1 MIIDSGQHA
10 PVEPVMPNQ
19 MAELADH
26 RRVCCS
32 FIANINAR
40 EVTHGGALMTAVF
53 GLRVR
58 HFEALLQGRYAQH
71 ALKPDRRAGSF
82 ARGVM
87 GRNQSFLAAYAPE
100 PSCAVRLAPQTLTG
114 RRS

>member
-10 PVEPVMPNQ
+10 PVEPVMPYQ

-26 RRVCCS
+26 RLVCCS

-40 EVTHGGALMTAVF
+40 EVTHGGAIMTAVF

-58 HFEALLQGRYAQH
+58 HFEALLQDRYAQQP
-71 ALKPDRRAGSF
+71 AKARSAGGLLRPRGDGAQSELPCGICPGTFLRSSARAPNPY
-82 ARGVM
+82 R
-87 GRNQSFLAAYAPE
+87 
-100 PSCAVRLAPQTLTG
+100 
-114 RRS
+114 